1 MNNKI
6 KWMGQFEIVVKQN
19 GKVIKTE
26 VVKNRVM
33 NGALNALANA
43 FLDVDPDLDINYL
56 AVGTSSAALT
66 DSQTGLTTEVFRTAP
81 SVVPTL
87 TGTGEVAT
95 EFIVLDT
102 EAQVAIRELGIF
114 GGSTCT
120 TAAGTG
126 TLISRVLW
134 TYDKTVTNI
143 ELAVRRTDTLD
154 RG

>member
-6 KWMGQFEIVVKQN
+6 KWVGKYEIVVKKD
-19 GKVIKTE
+19 GEVVKTE
-26 VVKNRVM
+26 VIKNRVM

-43 FLDVDPDLDINYL
+43 FLDTDPDLDINYL
-56 AVGTSSAALT
+56 AVGTSSAALA
-66 DSQTGLTTEVFRTAP
+66 DNQTGLTTEVFRTAP

-95 EFIVLDT
+95 EFIILDS
-102 EAQVAIRELGIF
+102 EAQVAIEELGIF
-114 GGSTCT
+114 AGSTCT

-126 TLISRVLW
+126 TLLSRVLW
-134 TYDKTVTNI
+134 SYDKTVTNI
-143 ELAVRRTDTLD
+143 EIAVRRTDTLD